1 MTQSEALQNLDKLL
15 NWLQSNISY
24 SSSREIK
31 KATFPDMEAAL
42 FNAMLDKLVND
53 GYVKYVSET
62 QVLPNSVPFAAQYK
76 ITFEGL
82 VFEGYE
88 KTFNRENS
96 EALSSAKTEKLLT
109 DLQIILAVGAVAV
122 FVWQIWEWVWDNF
135 CFC

>member
-1 MTQSEALQNLDKLL
+1 
-15 NWLQSNISY
+15 
-24 SSSREIK
+24 
-31 KATFPDMEAAL
+31 MEAAL

-62 QVLPNSVPFAAQYK
+62 QTLPNSIQLAAQYK